1 MTGLDHKQN
10 LKLLAESVGSALGA
24 YIEVHDR
31 IFHQAS
37 TLSSVFKNIFG
48 RGVPMADLLVDAERL
63 VPSLAAVQAEL
74 STYRAEAAQD
84 LEPSSVRYLDLLEKY
99 MGALRETVDALVR
112 RQRLLAEGARG
123 GRENP
128 MTWPAFQE
136 AERDYERAIERYKV
150 VGLDLNKAAPVVF
163 G

>member
-1 MTGLDHKQN
+1 MTGVDHKQN
-10 LKLLAESVGSALGA
+10 LRLLAQSVGSALGS

-37 TLSSVFKNIFG
+37 TLRSVFKNIFG
-48 RGVPMADLLVDAERL
+48 TGVPMAHLLVDAERL
-63 VPSLAAVQAEL
+63 IPSLAAVQAEL
-74 STYRAEAAQD
+74 LAYRSGAARE
-84 LEPSSVRYLDLLEKY
+84 LEPSSLRYLDLLELY
-99 MGALRETVDALVR
+99 VGALRETVDALVR

-128 MTWPAFQE
+128 MTWQAFQE
-136 AERDYERAIERYKV
+136 AERDYERAIGRYKI
-150 VGLDLNKAAPVVF
+150 VGLDLNNAAPMIF